1 MSSNAAIIV
10 AAGSSLRFGEDKLMA
25 LVQERPLIS
34 YSLQTFAAIPFIE
47 EMVLVVAP
55 GCEASFHKLLQEMN
69 IAGLKKI
76 NIVPGGKNRHES
88 VQQGLRALSSN
99 IEWVA
104 IHDGARPLI
113 SRMMIENCFQKAL
126 EHGAAALAA
135 PVTETLHRADEKNL
149 AGATVDRTHLWS
161 MQIAS
166 LISKLLIQTIS
177 TWLTAIFQPL
187 ASHDRILHQH
197 RNRHRSDAAWDRR
210 DRGAAISD
218 GFEVNI
224 PNKPI
229 TCCRGSVRNTIDA
242 DINND
247 GSFADML

>member
-34 YSLQTFAAIPFIE
+34 YSLPTFAAIPGIE

-161 MQIAS
+161 MQTPQVFRKADLKS
-166 LISKLLIQTIS
+166 LQALEENKSPTDEVSALLQRGIKAYLVENREPNLKVTYPDDLDLVNGYFS
-177 TWLTAIFQPL
+177 TA
-187 ASHDRILHQH
+187 R
-197 RNRHRSDAAWDRR
+197 
-210 DRGAAISD
+210 
-218 GFEVNI
+218 
-224 PNKPI
+224 KP
-229 TCCRGSVRNTIDA
+229 
-242 DINND
+242 
-247 GSFADML
+247 